1 MVSLK
6 LLDSL
11 PAGWMFP
18 EVSVALSARLHQQ
31 GGACSLTCRLSNGR
45 FIMKS
50 LLFFGASVTA
60 GALHVAGMIAL
71 VVPGPAAAADFPT
84 RPIRLIAANSAG
96 GGLDLVS
103 RAVAPKL
110 GAAFGQQIIVDNRA
124 GAAGSVASEITAKA
138 APDGYTLLCS
148 SVGGLA
154 VNTNLYKGLTYDP
167 LRDFAPLTFSSSQ
180 GNLIVVNPSV
190 PVKTLQDLTAHIRA
204 NPGKLTY
211 GSSGAGNAG
220 HLATELYLNLI
231 GGKMVHVPY
240 KGGAPVMIDL
250 IAGQVQVVFASA
262 ATAVPQSK
270 AGKIRA
276 LAVTTARR
284 SNALPDLPTVAES
297 GLPGFEADN
306 WYGFVT
312 VANTPRPIIS
322 RLHAELLKA
331 LQSPDVQK
339 ALTNQGLDVR
349 TSSPEEF
356 GAYIKSEFNKW
367 AKVIKDAGLQAN

>member
-1 MVSLK
+1 MKFLSLFR
-6 LLDSL
+6 
-11 PAGWMFP
+11 A
-18 EVSVALSARLHQQ
+18 SA
-31 GGACSLTCRLSNGR
+31 AVC
-45 FIMKS
+45 
-50 LLFFGASVTA
+50 
-60 GALHVAGMIAL
+60 ALHIAL
-71 VVPGPAAAADFPT
+71 AVVPSPAAAADFPT

-103 RAVAPKL
+103 RAVSPKL
-110 GAAFGQQIIVDNRA
+110 SAAFGQQVIVDNRA

-138 APDGYTLLCS
+138 APDGYTVLCS

-154 VNTNLYKGLTYDP
+154 VNTNLYKGLTYHP

-180 GNLIVVNPSV
+180 GNLIVVNPSL
-190 PVKTLQDLTAHIRA
+190 PVKTLQDLSAHIKA

-284 SNALPDLPTVAES
+284 SNALPDLPTVSES
-297 GLPGFEADN
+297 GLPGYEADN

-312 VANTPRPIIS
+312 VAKTPHPIIDK
-322 RLHAELLKA
+322 LHAELVKA
-331 LQSPDVQK
+331 LQSADVRQ
-339 ALTNQGLDVR
+339 ALTNQGLDLK

-356 GAYIKSEFNKW
+356 GAYIKSEFEKW
-367 AKVIKDAGLQAN
+367 AKVIKQAGLAAN